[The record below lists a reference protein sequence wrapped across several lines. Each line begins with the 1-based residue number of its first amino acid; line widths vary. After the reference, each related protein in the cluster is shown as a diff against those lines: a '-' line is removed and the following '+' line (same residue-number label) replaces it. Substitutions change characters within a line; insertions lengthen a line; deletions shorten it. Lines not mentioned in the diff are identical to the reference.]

1 MTARPDDSELLPSQ
15 RLAAILGL
23 PEPAPLTEEQERA
36 FREKMRRTDDEVA
49 AIIARRK
56 RRAA

>member
-1 MTARPDDSELLPSQ
+1 MNARPDDPELLPSQ
-15 RLAAILGL
+15 RLAAMLGL
-23 PEPAPLTEEQERA
+23 PEPRPFTDEEERA